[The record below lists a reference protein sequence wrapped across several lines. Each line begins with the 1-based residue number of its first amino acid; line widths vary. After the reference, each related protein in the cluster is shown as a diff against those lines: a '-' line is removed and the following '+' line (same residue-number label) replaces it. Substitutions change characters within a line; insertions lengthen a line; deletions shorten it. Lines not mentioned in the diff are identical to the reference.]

1 MRVSQSTVA
10 LAAAALI
17 SNVCSTSIPAAD
29 LERRASKIAPKVVIM
44 SMFSYEEEVWYG
56 IKDFDVLEQNITV
69 PGLSPVYPDVHCTKN
84 GDVCQL
90 TLGEAGMISQQT
102 IL

>member
-1 MRVSQSTVA
+1 
-10 LAAAALI
+10 
-17 SNVCSTSIPAAD
+17 
-29 LERRASKIAPKVVIM
+29 M

-90 TLGEAGMISQQT
+90 TLGEAGMIS
-102 IL
+102 